1 MILQNGS
8 ISSNSGGGNGLV
20 NYLAMNIFENCNVA
34 SACFTY
40 KFCHN
45 HRSTRCYSKPMARFP
60 RQLRCRNSDSPAAA
74 TTVTIGVV
82 KRIKLSDKV
91 IIMHIKC
98 KIRKSFAATALALL
112 LGAEIITQFVRADD
126 TVPQTELS
134 IMFQWGEMNNV
145 AEEAGKGRLIKP
157 DSDFGLISQNW
168 KWGTTRH
175 ADSKDVEEAFR
186 KIKFKIIDE
195 SKNNEEKIVSGVFPE
210 NNTITS
216 VSLGKYNSS
225 HTYKVS
231 VLNETIPSPYFIT
244 YNAEAKKDE
253 FVDDVFY
260 FTWKPSENKKST
272 HHMKCIRMDALEII
286 YAKDEAV
293 AKDCFSYSQ
302 PKTAGG
308 SWTSKGDWQFKYNE
322 KNIHAR
328 LRVKNNAIQFP
339 ADKPIKTG
347 VTFDGWQ
354 FYVNRKPNNGPYTSF
369 DRMGD
374 MPIENL
380 PVFYSPF
387 NKQTTTYP
395 YIFALLR
402 DNQGVNTFADQT
414 GTQYGLVSRTFV
426 VFPKWKTSTNVNCTV
441 TFINENLDYAKVE
454 VQAGHA
460 IKDPGAGAQKM
471 PADPSKNG
479 YKFMGW
485 NLRQDGKGAAFTAD
499 TVVNSDMKVYAIYDK
514 LPVPQPSLN
523 PVPQPT
529 NGSIFPLI
537 QVPECPTD
545 PRQRQLQQP
554 LQRQSDKN
562 NDETVPKT
570 GEATSCGALLL
581 ALAGTTTLII
591 GLRKKIL
598 PQVK

>member
-1 MILQNGS
+1 
-8 ISSNSGGGNGLV
+8 
-20 NYLAMNIFENCNVA
+20 
-34 SACFTY
+34 
-40 KFCHN
+40 
-45 HRSTRCYSKPMARFP
+45 
-60 RQLRCRNSDSPAAA
+60 
-74 TTVTIGVV
+74 
-82 KRIKLSDKV
+82 
-91 IIMHIKC
+91 MHIKC

-523 PVPQPT
+523 TVPHPT
-529 NGSIFPLI
+529 NGSIFPVT